1 MCLQIQFKTGL
12 YRKSSLYKGWTK
24 NERQHSSQCL
34 KTRKKTFRRTGK
46 LLPEATL
53 KELHICLL
61 ESKILRNE
69 WWLMT
74 AQLCILFKIHSTW
87 LMSIKM
93 LDKFFSCLWQIAF
106 AVEVY
111 LKSDLFVSGTYFSTW
126 SADTVPREK
135 PKCVTQVR
143 HKATINDFIR
153 DFLFCKDLFWPL
165 RCISRPSGMPSLL
178 SEPKPY

>member
-1 MCLQIQFKTGL
+1 MCFCNRLLLTTCLQIQFKTGL

-24 NERQHSSQCL
+24 NERQSSQCL
-34 KTRKKTFRRTGK
+34 KTRKKKTFRRTGK

-74 AQLCILFKIHSTW
+74 AQHCILFKIHCTW

-111 LKSDLFVSGTYFSTW
+111 LKNDLFVPGTYFSTW
-126 SADTVPREK
+126 SADAVPREK
-135 PKCVTQVR
+135 P
-143 HKATINDFIR
+143 
-153 DFLFCKDLFWPL
+153 
-165 RCISRPSGMPSLL
+165 
-178 SEPKPY
+178 SETKSNN